1 MRFFAPIVLWLG
13 GLGFLGFGVA
23 FLVAPL
29 SSFAMAGL
37 QLQGAVA
44 ATELMAFYGGLEIA
58 LGGLIVACALRP
70 ARRSDGLLL
79 MLATYAGIGMART
92 AGMLATGADS
102 PFLRVALA
110 LELGLALLAAIGL
123 RVARR

>member
-79 MLATYAGIGMART
+79 MLAT
-92 AGMLATGADS
+92 GADS
-102 PFLRVALA
+102 PFLLVALA